1 MGKFNFKRTDAIGY
15 TPMPEGR
22 YVFRIEN
29 FEINKT
35 GRVCKGKF
43 VTEDGTV
50 HTETYRFYDLL
61 GQLRPNLVN
70 SVAYIIGGALQL
82 DSPPEEYDETDIA
95 KCAGR
100 FIEADVVHTEDE
112 EGRVYD
118 HIDCYS
124 VESADGFTDADMEEA
139 EEAAEDMA
147 DEAVPA
153 NNTGTD
159 NVTAE
164 A

>member
-1 MGKFNFKRTDAIGY
+1 MGKFNFKRTDAAGY

-22 YVFRIEN
+22 YAFCIEN
-29 FEINKT
+29 FEINKS

-43 VTEDGTV
+43 VTEDGTI
-50 HTETYRFYDLL
+50 HTETYRFYDQS
-61 GQLRPNLVN
+61 GQLRSNFVN

-82 DSPPEEYDETDIA
+82 DSPPAEYDETDVA

-100 FIEADVVHTEDE
+100 YIEADIVHTEDE

-118 HIDCYS
+118 HIDCFS

-139 EEAAEDMA
+139 EEAGEDTA

-153 NNTGTD
+153 DKAGTD